1 MKADRPNGTH
11 RSARV
16 LAVLVGL
23 MGLIGIA
30 GCDSGSAEDDRG
42 VSIGSKNFTESV
54 VLGEALVQLARDA
67 GAEGEHRAALGG
79 SRVLFEA
86 LQVGAIDAYVEY
98 TGTLRFEL
106 LAGDGPLAYEE
117 LEHELGELGLAMS
130 RPIGFNNTYAIG
142 MLEER
147 AAELGVT
154 RVSDLAA
161 HPELRFA
168 FSNEFMSRGDGW
180 PGLRARYGLEQEARG
195 MDHTLAY
202 RALAAGGIDAME
214 LYSTDAEIDFFGLR
228 VLEDDLAYFPRYEA
242 IVLYRSD
249 LGERLPGVLESILRL
264 EGALDEGAM
273 SGLNRLAKIGETP
286 RDGGEAVRVPEA
298 VVAQR
303 FVSERFAIEQGV
315 VLETWQDRL
324 VRTTRQHLVL
334 VGISLGLAVLIAVPL
349 GVFAWWHKPTG
360 TAVLAAVGIVQ
371 TIPSLALLVLL
382 IPVFG
387 DVGAGPAIT
396 ALFCY
401 SLLPI
406 VRNTHAGLSAIPVEL
421 RESAAALGFG
431 TLDRLVR
438 LELPLASRV
447 ILAGIKTAAVINI
460 GTATLAALIGAG
472 GYGEPIVT
480 GISLL
485 DNGLIMQ
492 GAIPA
497 ALLAL
502 VAQGLFGLCE
512 RALPRGLGA

>member
-1 MKADRPNGTH
+1 M
-11 RSARV
+11 
-16 LAVLVGL
+16 L
-23 MGLIGIA
+23 
-30 GCDSGSAEDDRG
+30 
-42 VSIGSKNFTESV
+42 
-54 VLGEALVQLARDA
+54 
-67 GAEGEHRAALGG
+67 
-79 SRVLFEA
+79 
-86 LQVGAIDAYVEY
+86 
-98 TGTLRFEL
+98 
-106 LAGDGPLAYEE
+106 
-117 LEHELGELGLAMS
+117 
-130 RPIGFNNTYAIG
+130 PI
-142 MLEER
+142 
-147 AAELGVT
+147 
-154 RVSDLAA
+154 S
-161 HPELRFA
+161 
-168 FSNEFMSRGDGW
+168 
-180 PGLRARYGLEQEARG
+180 
-195 MDHTLAY
+195 
-202 RALAAGGIDAME
+202 
-214 LYSTDAEIDFFGLR
+214 DAEIDFFGLR

-273 SGLNRLAKIGETP
+273 SGLNRLAKLGETP